1 MAIKVLIIDD
11 DERERIVLRY
21 IIEQMEDVK
30 IIGEASNGIE
40 GVMLAKEKKPDLVL
54 LDILMPE
61 LDGMETA
68 RRLRELPNPPLFV
81 FVTLHAEKAVEA
93 FDVGALDYIVK
104 PIEPGRIRETIE
116 RANKR
121 LAHEKF
127 ISARVEEKLRERIN
141 AMLRS
146 MRREDIT
153 YSKLPI
159 KERGRIILLNQEDIV
174 YAEAR
179 DKKVYVYT
187 DESEFATTYT
197 LNQLETRLDSTRFF
211 RVHQAYIVNLNR
223 AREILPFGEGSYL
236 INLDEFDKQIILSR
250 ARARVLKKKL
260 GM

>member
-1 MAIKVLIIDD
+1 MAIKILIIDD

-54 LDILMPE
+54 LDIFMPE

-104 PIEPGRIRETIE
+104 PIEPNRIRETIE

-127 ISARVEEKLRERIN
+127 ISAQVEEKLRERIN
-141 AMLRS
+141 ILLKNLRK
-146 MRREDIT
+146 EDVT
-153 YSKLPI
+153 YAKLPI
-159 KERGRIILLNQEDIV
+159 KERNRILLLNQADIV
-174 YAEAR
+174 YAESR
-179 DKKVYVYT
+179 GKKVFVFT
-187 DESEFATTYT
+187 DEEEYSTAYT
-197 LNQLETRLDSTRFF
+197 LNQLETRLDSASFF
-211 RVHQAYIVNLNR
+211 RVHQAFIVNLNR
-223 AREILPFGEGSYL
+223 AKEIVPFGEGSYL
-236 INLDEFDKQIILSR
+236 INLDNDKQIILSR
-250 ARARVLKKKL
+250 ARARVLKNRL
-260 GM
+260 GI

>member
-1 MAIKVLIIDD
+1 MAIKILIIDD

-54 LDILMPE
+54 LDIFMPE

-141 AMLRS
+141 ALLRS
-146 MRREDIT
+146 MRREDII

-159 KERGRIILLNQEDIV
+159 KERGRIILLNQEKIV

-187 DESEFATTYT
+187 DEGEFATSYT
-197 LNQLETRLDSTRFF
+197 LNQLENRLDSTSFF
-211 RVHQAYIVNLNR
+211 RVHQAFIVNLNR
-223 AREILPFGEGSYL
+223 AKEILPFGEGSYL
-236 INLDEFDKQIILSR
+236 ISLDKFDKQIILSR
-250 ARARVLKKKL
+250 ARARILKNKL
-260 GM
+260 GL

>member
-1 MAIKVLIIDD
+1 MALKVLIIDD

-81 FVTLHAEKAVEA
+81 FVTLHVEKAVEA

-187 DESEFATTYT
+187 DEAEFATTYT
-197 LNQLETRLDSTRFF
+197 LNQLENRLDSTRFF

>member
-1 MAIKVLIIDD
+1 MAIKILIIDD

-40 GVMLAKEKKPDLVL
+40 GVMLAKDKKPDLVL
-54 LDILMPE
+54 LDIFMPE

-116 RANKR
+116 RANRR

-127 ISARVEEKLRERIN
+127 VSAKVEEKLRERIN
-141 AMLRS
+141 LMLRS

-153 YSKLPI
+153 YTKLPI
-159 KERGRIILLNQEDIV
+159 KERGRILLLNQEDIV
-174 YAEAR
+174 YAESR
-179 DKKVYVYT
+179 QKKVFVYT
-187 DESEFATTYT
+187 DEAEYATTYT
-197 LNQLETRLDSTRFF
+197 LNELENRLDSTRFF
-211 RVHQAYIVNLNR
+211 RVHQAFIVNLNR
-223 AREILPFGEGSYL
+223 AKEILPFGEGTYL
-236 INLDEFDKQIILSR
+236 INLEEFDKQIILSR
-250 ARARVLKKKL
+250 TRARVLKNKL
-260 GM
+260 GI

>member
-1 MAIKVLIIDD
+1 VAIKILIIDD

-54 LDILMPE
+54 LDIFMPE

-68 RRLRELPNPPLFV
+68 RRLRKLPNPPLFV

-93 FDVGALDYIVK
+93 FEVGALDYIVK

-121 LAHEKF
+121 MAHEKF

-141 AMLRS
+141 ALLRS

-153 YSKLPI
+153 YAKLPI

-187 DESEFATTYT
+187 NEGEFATSYT
-197 LNQLETRLDSTRFF
+197 LNQLEHRLDSTSFF
-211 RVHQAYIVNLNR
+211 RVHQAFIVNLNR
-223 AREILPFGEGSYL
+223 AKEILPFGEGSYL

-250 ARARVLKKKL
+250 ARARVLKNKL
-260 GM
+260 RI